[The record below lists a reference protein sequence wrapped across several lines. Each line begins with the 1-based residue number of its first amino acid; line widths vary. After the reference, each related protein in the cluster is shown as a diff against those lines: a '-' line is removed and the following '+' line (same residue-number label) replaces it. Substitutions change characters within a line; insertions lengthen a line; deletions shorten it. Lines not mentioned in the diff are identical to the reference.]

1 MSVILTEMRLALV
14 TRLWLLLLNLLGAQ
28 LKAPSPM

>member
-1 MSVILTEMRLALV
+1 MSVILTETRLALV
-14 TRLWLLLLNLLGAQ
+14 TWLWLLLLNLLGAQ